1 MALIRKAFQR
11 VPRYLC
17 PGKIAARER
26 DRRPVGPRVVMAVQA
41 LALGPEVAVDQV
53 VLATAEAEVALAV
66 VEEEVVAAAADKIC
80 LSNL

>member
-1 MALIRKAFQR
+1 MIQKAFQG

-53 VLATAEAEVALAV
+53 VLAAEAVVGAEVAA
-66 VEEEVVAAAADKIC
+66 EAAAADKIC